1 MAPLHLVAPLLM
13 LSDWKLQYLSST
25 VAPLHSTYLLT
36 ALLLEILVNTFLS
49 SIHLEVTLSAPSIR
63 DILRLRSI
71 GGLSSLG
78 SSASCAF
85 VRWYI

>member
-1 MAPLHLVAPLLM
+1 VAPLHLVAHLLT

-25 VAPLHSTYLLT
+25 AAPLHSTYLLT
-36 ALLLEILVNTFLS
+36 ALLLELLVNTFLS
-49 SIHLEVTLSAPSIR
+49 SIHLEVTLSPPSIR

-78 SSASCAF
+78 ISASCAF
-85 VRWYI
+85 VRCYI